1 MKLRRAR
8 ATGSVSSRRRAS
20 FTLLRVAL
28 WCVLLAAVTYTSTDP
43 DLWGNVRF
51 GLDILRDGNI
61 PHTDAYSFTTD
72 REWVNH
78 EWLAEVLI
86 GNAFRAGGTVG
97 LILLKVAA
105 VGSMLLLLWLTLR
118 REGIYS
124 PIVRDAAVALT
135 IVLTFEQT
143 RYVRPQLFS
152 LVAFTIVLTC
162 LIRARR
168 GDQYW
173 LLPLPPLFAVW
184 ANLHGGWLVGGGIF
198 ALWTAVTAFAG
209 NRRHALWCTVI
220 GGASLAATLLNPYG
234 LELLTLL
241 RDSVGVERADIVEWQ
256 PVYVLGWQSWVPWL
270 VTAVV
275 GLIGIMVRDRER
287 RGPERIAC
295 LIALAVMSIMVA
307 RLQAF
312 FALGV
317 LFLVG
322 PAVTRAYQA
331 ARAIAVTPVERPS
344 SRVMATVALAI
355 TAAALIIATT
365 NLTHLR
371 IDPRWTPEP
380 GAVSFLNAQ
389 PAGRRVLIWFDWG
402 GYALWHLA
410 PRMRISM
417 DGRRETVYSPDL
429 QDRHLRF
436 YFDAPGGSSLPTDLA
451 ADYVWIPRTLPAVQ
465 RLGADGWRRLY
476 EGEQSVVFGRA
487 ELREAT
493 ARVVPAVN
501 SEARFFPGP

>member
-1 MKLRRAR
+1 MSSTRAR
-8 ATGSVSSRRRAS
+8 SS

-51 GLDILRDGNI
+51 GLDILRDGAI

-72 REWVNH
+72 RVWVNH
-78 EWLAEVLI
+78 EWLAEVFI

-97 LILLKVAA
+97 LILLKLAA
-105 VGSMLLLLWLTLR
+105 VGSILLLLGLTLR
-118 REGIYS
+118 RERIYS
-124 PIVRDAAVALT
+124 PIVRDAAVAVT
-135 IVLTFEQT
+135 IILTFDQT

-162 LIRARR
+162 LTRARR
-168 GDQYW
+168 GSQYW
-173 LLPLPPLFAVW
+173 LLLLPPVFAVW

-198 ALWTAVTAFAG
+198 ALWTAVTALAG
-209 NRRHALWCTVI
+209 NRRHALWCTVA
-220 GGASLAATLLNPYG
+220 GGVSLAATLLTPYG
-234 LELLTLL
+234 VELWALL
-241 RDSVGVERADIVEWQ
+241 RDSVGLQRADIVEWQ
-256 PVYVLGWQSWVPWL
+256 PVYVLGWQSWVPWV

-275 GLIGIMVRDRER
+275 GLTGIVVRDREH
-287 RGPERIAC
+287 RGAERVVC
-295 LIALAVMSIMVA
+295 LIALGAASVMVA

-312 FALGV
+312 FALGA

-331 ARAIAVTPVERPS
+331 ARAIEVTPAVRPA
-344 SRVMATVALAI
+344 SRVMAAFALAI
-355 TAAALIIATT
+355 TAAALIITTT

-451 ADYVWIPRTLPAVQ
+451 ADYVWIPRTLPAVH
-465 RLGADGWRRLY
+465 RLDANGWRRLY
-476 EGEQSVVFGRA
+476 EGEQSVIFGRTA
-487 ELREAT
+487 LPEAN
-493 ARVVPAVN
+493 ARVVLAAD

>member
-1 MKLRRAR
+1 
-8 ATGSVSSRRRAS
+8 
-20 FTLLRVAL
+20 
-28 WCVLLAAVTYTSTDP
+28 
-43 DLWGNVRF
+43 
-51 GLDILRDGNI
+51 
-61 PHTDAYSFTTD
+61 
-72 REWVNH
+72 
-78 EWLAEVLI
+78 
-86 GNAFRAGGTVG
+86 
-97 LILLKVAA
+97 
-105 VGSMLLLLWLTLR
+105 
-118 REGIYS
+118 
-124 PIVRDAAVALT
+124 
-135 IVLTFEQT
+135 
-143 RYVRPQLFS
+143 VRPQLFS

-380 GAVSFLNAQ
+380 GAVSFSERTTSRPTGVDLVRL
-389 PAGRRVLIWFDWG
+389 GRLR
-402 GYALWHLA
+402 ALA
-410 PRMRISM
+410 PRASDAHL
-417 DGRRETVYSPDL
+417 DGWPSRNGVLTGS
-429 QDRHLRF
+429 
-436 YFDAPGGSSLPTDLA
+436 AGSSSAVLFRCSGRIVA
-451 ADYVWIPRTLPAVQ
+451 ADGSCSGLRLDSANAPRRSTPRRRRVAPTVRRRAVG
-465 RLGADGWRRLY
+465 RFRTCGVTRSDCSRGARC
-476 EGEQSVVFGRA
+476 Q
-487 ELREAT
+487 LR
-493 ARVVPAVN
+493 
-501 SEARFFPGP
+501 G

>member
-1 MKLRRAR
+1 MSSTPAR
-8 ATGSVSSRRRAS
+8 SS

-28 WCVLLAAVTYTSTDP
+28 WCVLLAAVTHTSTDP

-72 REWVNH
+72 RAWVNH
-78 EWLAEVLI
+78 EWLSEVLI
-86 GNAFRAGGTVG
+86 GHAFRAGGDLG
-97 LILLKVAA
+97 LILLKLAA
-105 VGSMLLLLWLTLR
+105 VGSMVLLLWLTLR
-118 REGIYS
+118 RERIYS
-124 PIVRDAAVALT
+124 AVIRDAAMAVAV
-135 IVLTFEQT
+135 VLTFDQT

-152 LVAFTIVLTC
+152 LVAFTILLTC
-162 LIRARR
+162 LTRARR
-168 GDQYW
+168 GGQHW
-173 LLPLPPLFAVW
+173 LLLLPPLFGVW

-198 ALWTAVTAFAG
+198 ALWTAVTASAG
-209 NRRHALWCTVI
+209 NRRHAVWCTVI

-234 LELLTLL
+234 LELWTLL
-241 RDSVGVERADIVEWQ
+241 RDTVGLERADIVEWQ

-270 VTAVV
+270 VTAMV
-275 GLIGIMVRDRER
+275 GLAGVVLRNREE
-287 RGPERIAC
+287 RGAERIAC
-295 LIALAVMSIMVA
+295 LMVLAVTSIMVA
-307 RLQAF
+307 RLQGF

-322 PAVTRAYQA
+322 PAVLRAYQS
-331 ARAIAVTPVERPS
+331 ARAVEVTPLVRPP
-344 SRVMATVALAI
+344 SRVMATVAFAI
-355 TAAALIIATT
+355 AASALIITTT

-371 IDPRWTPEP
+371 IDPRWTPEA

-389 PAGRRVLIWFDWG
+389 PAGQRVLIWFDWG

-410 PRMRISM
+410 PRMQISM

-436 YFDAPGGSSLPTDLA
+436 YFDAPGGASLPTDLA
-451 ADYVWIPRTLPAVQ
+451 ADYVWIPRTLPAVR
-465 RLGADGWRRLY
+465 RLDADGWRRLY
-476 EGEQSVVFGRA
+476 EGQQSVIFGRVA
-487 ELREAT
+487 SPEPN
-493 ARVVPAVN
+493 ARVVLAAD

>member
-1 MKLRRAR
+1 MSSKPAR
-8 ATGSVSSRRRAS
+8 SS

-28 WCVLLAAVTYTSTDP
+28 WCVLLAAVTHTSTDP

-72 REWVNH
+72 RAWVNH

-86 GNAFRAGGTVG
+86 GHAFRAAGDLG
-97 LILLKVAA
+97 LILLKLAA
-105 VGSMLLLLWLTLR
+105 VGSIVLLLWLTLR
-118 REGIYS
+118 RERIYS
-124 PIVRDAAVALT
+124 AVIRDAAVAVAV
-135 IVLTFEQT
+135 VLTFDQT

-152 LVAFTIVLTC
+152 LVAFTILLTC
-162 LIRARR
+162 LTRARR
-168 GDQYW
+168 GGQHW
-173 LLPLPPLFAVW
+173 LLLLPPLFGVW

-198 ALWTAVTAFAG
+198 ALWTAVTAVAG
-209 NRRHALWCTVI
+209 NRRHAVWCTVI
-220 GGASLAATLLNPYG
+220 GGASLTATLVNPYG
-234 LELLTLL
+234 VELLTLL
-241 RDSVGVERADIVEWQ
+241 RDTVGLERADIVEWQ
-256 PVYVLGWQSWVPWL
+256 PVYVLGWQSWIPWG
-270 VTAVV
+270 VTAMV
-275 GLIGIMVRDRER
+275 GLTGVVLRNREE
-287 RGPERIAC
+287 RGAERIAC
-295 LIALAVMSIMVA
+295 LIALAATSIMVA
-307 RLQAF
+307 RLQGF

-322 PAVTRAYQA
+322 PAVMRAYQS
-331 ARAIAVTPVERPS
+331 ARAVEVTPLVRRP
-344 SRVMATVALAI
+344 SRVMATVAVA
-355 TAAALIIATT
+355 TAASALFITSI

-371 IDPRWTPEP
+371 IDPRWTPEA

-389 PAGRRVLIWFDWG
+389 PAGQRVLIWFDWG

-436 YFDAPGGSSLPTDLA
+436 YFDAPGGASLPTDLA
-451 ADYVWIPRTLPAVQ
+451 ADYVWIPRTLPAAR
-465 RLGADGWRRLY
+465 RLDTDGWRRLY
-476 EGEQSVVFGRA
+476 EGEQSVIFGRVA
-487 ELREAT
+487 SPEPNT
-493 ARVVPAVN
+493 RVVFATD

>member
-1 MKLRRAR
+1 MSSRRAR
-8 ATGSVSSRRRAS
+8 SS

-51 GLDILRDGNI
+51 GLDILRDGAV

-72 REWVNH
+72 RVWVNH
-78 EWLAEVLI
+78 EWLAEVFI
-86 GNAFRAGGTVG
+86 GNAFRAGGVVG
-97 LILLKVAA
+97 LILLKLAA
-105 VGSMLLLLWLTLR
+105 VGSMLLLLGFTLR
-118 REGIYS
+118 RERIYS
-124 PIVRDAAVALT
+124 PVVRDAAVALT
-135 IVLTFEQT
+135 VVLTFDQT

-152 LVAFTIVLTC
+152 LVAFAIVLTC
-162 LIRARR
+162 LTRARR
-168 GDQYW
+168 GSQYW
-173 LLPLPPLFAVW
+173 LLLLPPVFAAW

-198 ALWTAVTAFAG
+198 ALWTAVTALAG
-209 NRRHALWCTVI
+209 NRRHTLWCTVI
-220 GGASLAATLLNPYG
+220 GGVSLAATLLNPYG
-234 LELLTLL
+234 VELWALL
-241 RDSVGVERADIVEWQ
+241 RDSVGLQRADIVEWQ
-256 PVYVLGWQSWVPWL
+256 PVYVLGWQSWVPWV
-270 VTAVV
+270 VTAVI
-275 GLIGIMVRDRER
+275 GLTGIVVRRREDR
-287 RGPERIAC
+287 GAERIVC
-295 LIALAVMSIMVA
+295 LIALAATSMMVA
-307 RLQAF
+307 RLQGF
-312 FALGV
+312 FALGM

-322 PAVTRAYQA
+322 PAVTHAYQS
-331 ARAIAVTPVERPS
+331 ARAIEVTPVVRPP
-344 SRVMATVALAI
+344 SRVMAAFALAI
-355 TAAALIIATT
+355 TAAALIITTT

-371 IDPRWTPEP
+371 IDPRWTPES

-451 ADYVWIPRTLPAVQ
+451 ADYVWIPRTLPAVH

-476 EGEQSVVFGRA
+476 EGQQSVIFGRA
-487 ELREAT
+487 ALPGAN
-493 ARVVPAVN
+493 ARVVFAADA
-501 SEARFFPGP
+501 EARFFPGP